1 MSNDLRLDQLARNL
15 APYLAAWLA
24 GQPGTPQSGTM
35 VVPES
40 SGTPA
45 TPASG
50 YGVLFNNST
59 GIPSGVNDAGTVYQM
74 LQYTEGTF
82 TPTLIGSGG
91 GGSFTYTFQKGNYI
105 RVGNRID
112 IWIDVQ
118 INTFT
123 SAPSGNLQI
132 GGLPFTQ
139 SASGSE
145 TAFAIGFTT
154 SGLSTVTRC
163 AVIAS
168 GVVVSCYTSTG
179 GLAAASLLS
188 ASAQLLVSGTIRV

>member
-1 MSNDLRLDQLARNL
+1 M
-15 APYLAAWLA
+15 AWT
-24 GQPGTPQSGTM
+24 TPTTW
-35 VVPES
+35 V
-40 SGTPA
+40 
-45 TPASG
+45 
-50 YGVLFNNST
+50 
-59 GIPSGVNDAGTVYQM
+59 DGTVVTAADLNAQIRDN
-74 LQYTEGTF
+74 LNNLHTEGTF

-105 RVGNRID
+105 QVGNRID
-112 IWIDVQ
+112 IWIDVS

-139 SASGSE
+139 SATGAEASF
-145 TAFAIGFTT
+145 TIGYAT

-168 GVVVSCYTSTG
+168 GVVVSCYTSAG
-179 GLAAASLLS
+179 ALAAASLLS
-188 ASAQLLVSGTIRV
+188 ASAQMLVSGTIRV